1 MQWFTSSPAP
11 HSTTDWLPSVVFWIV
26 RILGVLLL
34 AITLFLSVKPFSK
47 WLRQLR
53 LPQPL
58 RSRTLPTKPQS
69 SASWLMMAQDAQ
81 QVQDFRRAFQALYM
95 ALLVQ
100 LHEAGLLRQ
109 DSART
114 DREYIQGLD
123 QLWSLNSAPIG
134 LREDWVALFETH
146 ESLCFG
152 GSDLSA
158 EAFSRCRD
166 AYDNLAPYLESGRGI
181 HD

>member
-1 MQWFTSSPAP
+1 MKTADPFDTLSWNVQTQLRQLWEAMQWQLMQWFASSPAP
-11 HSTTDWLPSVVFWIV
+11 HSTTDWLPSTVFWIV

-34 AITLFLSVKPFSK
+34 AITLFLSVKPLAR

-58 RSRTLPTKPQS
+58 RSRTQTTQLQS
-69 SASWLMMAQDAQ
+69 SASWLMMAHDAQ
-81 QVQDFRRAFQALYM
+81 RVQDFRRAFEALYM

-100 LHEAGLLRQ
+100 LHESGVLRQ

-123 QLWSLNSAPIG
+123 QLW
-134 LREDWVALFETH
+134 
-146 ESLCFG
+146 
-152 GSDLSA
+152 
-158 EAFSRCRD
+158 
-166 AYDNLAPYLESGRGI
+166 
-181 HD
+181 